1 MINKTVD
8 KKEKLQNT
16 KYFKNRAIWFL
27 SECINPIIF
36 FIV

>member
-27 SECINPIIF
+27 SEYVNLIF
-36 FIV
+36 YFVV